1 MKFRNGEEAS
11 LRDGFGR
18 GLLQAA
24 TNKKVFALSADLTES
39 NRMNWFQEKYP
50 ERFIEVGV
58 AEQNLIGLGAGLA
71 HTGMIPFCG
80 SFAVFSPGRSWDQI
94 RVSACYSNLNV
105 RIYGGHAG
113 LTVGEDGATHQALED
128 VAITRVLPNMTVI
141 VPCDAEEM
149 RRATRACVAHKGPVY
164 LRGGRPNIPVIS
176 EAHTFRIGKA
186 NVIRR
191 GVDVTIVAC
200 GLMVGRSLEA
210 AEILEK
216 QGISAEVINSHTIKP
231 FDYETVL
238 KSVRK
243 TGCVVTAEEHQIN
256 GGLGSVVAETLSE
269 EHPTPLWRLG
279 VEDRF
284 GESGKWEELLEKYNL
299 TAQGVVE
306 AVKKVK
312 RN

>member
-1 MKFRNGEEAS
+1 MKFRNGEKHA

-24 TNKKVFALSADLTES
+24 KNKKVFALSADLTES
-39 NRMNWFQEKYP
+39 NRMNWFQEKHP

-71 HTGMIPFCG
+71 HTGMVPFCG

-94 RVSACYSNLNV
+94 RVSVCYSNLNV
-105 RIYGGHAG
+105 KLYGGHAG

-149 RRATRACVAHKGPVY
+149 RRATRASVTHKGPVY
-164 LRGGRPNIPVIS
+164 LRGGRPKIPVIS
-176 EAHTFRIGKA
+176 EAHPFRIGKA
-186 NVIRR
+186 NVVRR

-216 QGISAEVINSHTIKP
+216 QGVSCEVINCHTIKP

-256 GGLGSVVAETLSE
+256 GGLGSVVAETLAE
-269 EHPTPLWRLG
+269 EYPVHLWRLG
-279 VEDRF
+279 VQDTF
-284 GESGKWEELLEKYNL
+284 GETGKWEELLEKHKL
-299 TAQGVVE
+299 TMQGVIE
-306 AVKKVK
+306 AVHKVK
-312 RN
+312 K

>member
-1 MKFRNGEEAS
+1 MKFKNGELHP
-11 LRDGFGR
+11 LRDGFGK
-18 GLLQAA
+18 GLLEAGK
-24 TNKKVFALSADLTES
+24 NKKVFALSADLTES
-39 NRMNWFQEKYP
+39 NRMNWFQEQYP
-50 ERFIEVGV
+50 ERFVEIGI
-58 AEQNLIGLGAGLA
+58 AEQNMVGTAAGLA
-71 HTGMIPFCG
+71 HTGMIPFCA
-80 SFAVFSPGRSWDQI
+80 SFAVFCPGRSWDQI
-94 RVSACYSNLNV
+94 RVSACYSKLDV
-105 RIYGGHAG
+105 KIYGGHAG

-176 EAHTFRIGKA
+176 EAHPFRIGKA

-191 GVDVTIVAC
+191 GTDVTIVAC
-200 GLMVGRSLEA
+200 GLMVGRSLDA
-210 AEILEK
+210 AEELAK
-216 QGISAEVINSHTIKP
+216 QGISCEVINCHTIKP

-256 GGLGSVVAETLSE
+256 GGLGSVVAETLAE
-269 EHPTPLWRLG
+269 EYPVRLWRLG
-279 VEDRF
+279 VEDTF

-299 TAQGVVE
+299 TAQGVIN
-306 AVKKVK
+306 AVKKVRK
-312 RN
+312 